1 MDRRRAA
8 VDPRIAAAAAAA
20 AEAPNKD
27 KYTYEKEKQRFLQ
40 DLRQFHEGRR

>member
-8 VDPRIAAAAAAA
+8 VDPRIAAAAA

-40 DLRQFHEGRR
+40 DLRQFHEGRG